1 MSYPKKITF
10 SRMHGKIWNI
20 NCNTLTISL
29 FRNDNIRS
37 NNDKPSRGG
46 YWKKASS
53 PHHTH

>member
-10 SRMHGKIWNI
+10 SRMHGKTWNI

-37 NNDKPSRGG
+37 NDVKPGRRG

-53 PHHTH
+53 PYHTH